1 MTPEWARTLA
11 RKEWKPPREPENALI
26 CVLSFRIA
34 NFGEVF
40 LPCKAP
46 GPPMIYSMTGYAV
59 AAAELPFGALNL
71 ELRSVNH
78 RYLDIQFRIPDELR
92 PLESGLREKATS
104 RIGRGKVEVRIA
116 VAKSAASQSNL
127 ELDGRLLGQLAQL
140 NARVKTVLPEAQS
153 LSVADVLRWPG
164 MLGNDD
170 LAPNELQ
177 EACGQLL
184 DRALDDLTATRGREG
199 EKLKELLLERIAS
212 MDALV
217 AKLAPRMPQL
227 VSSYRD
233 KLTMRLK
240 DAMVSLDDERL
251 KQELVLF
258 SSKIDVDEELSRLS
272 AHFGEIRRILAKG
285 GAAGKRL
292 DFLMQELNREA
303 NTLGSKSVDME
314 FTQTSMD
321 LKVLIEQ
328 MREQIQNIE

>member
-1 MTPEWARTLA
+1 
-11 RKEWKPPREPENALI
+11 
-26 CVLSFRIA
+26 
-34 NFGEVF
+34 
-40 LPCKAP
+40 
-46 GPPMIYSMTGYAV
+46 MIYSMTGYAV

-92 PLESGLREKATS
+92 PLESGLREKATA

-116 VAKSAASQSNL
+116 VGKSAASQSNL
-127 ELDGRLLGQLAQL
+127 ELDDALLGRLTQL
-140 NARVKTVLPEAQS
+140 NARVKSALADAQP

-164 MLGNDD
+164 ILGNDNLVPD
-170 LAPNELQ
+170 ELQ
-177 EACGQLL
+177 EACNRLL
-184 DRALDDLTATRGREG
+184 DRALDDLTASRGREG
-199 EKLKELLLERIAS
+199 EKLKDLLLDRIAS
-212 MDALV
+212 MEALV
-217 AKLAPRMPQL
+217 GKLAPRMPQL
-227 VSSYRD
+227 VSSYRE
-233 KLTMRLK
+233 KLAARLK
-240 DAMVSLDDERL
+240 EATISLDDDRL

-258 SSKIDVDEELSRLS
+258 ASKIDVDEELSRLS
-272 AHFGEIRRILAKG
+272 THFGEIRRILDKG

-314 FTQTSMD
+314 FTQTSME

>member
-1 MTPEWARTLA
+1 MQR
-11 RKEWKPPREPENALI
+11 PRESENALV
-26 CVLSFRIA
+26 CVLSFRLA
-34 NFGEVF
+34 NFGELF
-40 LPCKAP
+40 PPCKAS

-59 AAAELPFGALNL
+59 AAIELPFGALNL

-92 PLESGLREKATS
+92 PLESGLREKATA

-116 VAKSAASQSNL
+116 IGKSAASQSNL
-127 ELDGRLLGQLAQL
+127 EIDQALLGQLAQL
-140 NARVKTVLPEAQS
+140 NARVKTALPDAQS
-153 LSVADVLRWPG
+153 LSAADVLRWPG
-164 MLGNDD
+164 ILGNDNLVPD
-170 LAPNELQ
+170 ELQ
-177 EACGQLL
+177 EACGRLF

-199 EKLKELLLERIAS
+199 EKLKNLLIDRIAA
-212 MDALV
+212 MEALV
-217 AKLAPRMPQL
+217 GKLAPRMPQL
-227 VSSYRD
+227 VNSYRD
-233 KLTMRLK
+233 RLTARLK

-258 SSKIDVDEELSRLS
+258 ASKIDVDEELSRLT
-272 AHFGEIRRILAKG
+272 AHFGEIRRILDKG

-314 FTQTSMD
+314 FTQTSME